1 MCVLNTFVA
10 MSVLNVIMWLWVCD
24 NGGNMVETEQG
35 DHHKK
40 QLTELGSK
48 KKKLNRN

>member
-1 MCVLNTFVA
+1 MCA
-10 MSVLNVIMWLWVCD
+10 EYVCGYECVWD

>member
-1 MCVLNTFVA
+1 MCAEYVCGYEC
-10 MSVLNVIMWLWVCD
+10 VLNVIMWLWLCD
-24 NGGNMVETEQG
+24 NGGNMVETDQG